1 MKLFI
6 EYLRPNFRRMSLG
19 MFIKFIGAIMD
30 LLLPW
35 ILAYII
41 DSVIPTKKIPLV
53 IWWGVAM
60 LACSVVAIVTNVVA
74 NRMAARVARDTTE
87 KVRHDLF
94 AKVSLLSTTQFE
106 EVGLP
111 SLVSRLTTDTY
122 NIHQSIGMSQRI
134 GIRAPILLLGGIFIT
149 FTLDP
154 ILTWVLIGVLPFTV
168 ATVYFVSKK
177 GIPLFTK
184 LQVQIDK
191 LVRTVRE
198 NITGARVI
206 KALSKT
212 PYEIGRFTQV
222 NDELVAAETK
232 ANQVMA
238 LTSPFM
244 NFFLNGGLTLVIL
257 VAAYRVNDGLTQP
270 GVIVAFLTY
279 FTIILN
285 AMLSITRIFV
295 SFSRGLAS
303 ADRIQGV
310 LRLNADLKVVPDGTV
325 AKASVPQVVFKN
337 VSFNYP
343 NGGKVVTDLNFAVPK
358 GSTLGIIG
366 GTGTGKTT
374 IIKLLLRLYD
384 ATKGE
389 IQIAGRDIKSIPEK
403 ELHQMF
409 GVAMQKDK
417 IFADSILNNIV
428 FGREITPEQV
438 QEALVAAQAQEFVE
452 KLPEGLDYQLKS
464 NGSNLSGGQRQRVL
478 LARALAGPPEILILD
493 DSSSALDYKTDAQLR
508 KALRQLQDTTK
519 ILIAQRISSIQHAD
533 QIIVLVK
540 GQIAGLGTHENLLQ
554 TCPEYQAIYLS
565 QGGAVA

>member
-6 EYLRPNFRRMSLG
+6 EYLRPNFRRMGLG

-94 AKVSLLSTTQFE
+94 AKISLLSTTQFE

-122 NIHQSIGMSQRI
+122 NIHQSIGISQRI

-310 LRLNADLKVVPDGTV
+310 LRLKADLKVVPDGTV

-358 GSTLGIIG
+358 GTTLGIIG

-438 QEALVAAQAQEFVE
+438 QKALVAAQAQEFVE

>member
-310 LRLNADLKVVPDGTV
+310 LRLKPDLKVVPDGTV
-325 AKASVPQVVFKN
+325 VKASVPQVVFKN

-358 GSTLGIIG
+358 GTTLGIIG

>member
-478 LARALAGPPEILILD
+478 LARALAGSPEILILD

>member
-6 EYLRPNFRRMSLG
+6 EYLRPNFRRMGLG

-310 LRLNADLKVVPDGTV
+310 LRLKLDLKVVPEGTV

-428 FGREITPEQV
+428 FGRKITPEQV